1 MQQWP
6 CQVSPEKSPQ
16 LSPESRPSAPCWA
29 AESPAA
35 AGAAPAFVRDDLP
48 VDLKTYGSAEC
59 GCSEGLKHADASGR
73 ELLLAQPQLVDQY
86 AIAVGIARLQI
97 VEQLAPPRHHP
108 QQTAP
113 RVMVLDVA
121 LEMIVEAVDARGQQ
135 RDLNLGRPGVAGSAL
150 MLGDDFRL
158 VLNRDCHA

>member
-35 AGAAPAFVRDDLP
+35 AGTAPAFERDNLP

-59 GCSEGLKHADASGR
+59 GCSVGLKHADASGR
-73 ELLLAQPQLVDQY
+73 GEATC
-86 AIAVGIARLQI
+86 A
-97 VEQLAPPRHHP
+97 APACRS
-108 QQTAP
+108 
-113 RVMVLDVA
+113 
-121 LEMIVEAVDARGQQ
+121 I
-135 RDLNLGRPGVAGSAL
+135 RDSCRYCASSDSRAACAAGTPSAADRAASD
-150 MLGDDFRL
+150 GP
-158 VLNRDCHA
+158 